1 MWESYKEQEEFGKD
15 VLKQF
20 QNHLSK
26 IPLPIPDDALAPAAA
41 TGGAAKVPLVT
52 SRSFG
57 SAVGIGNETVI
68 REETSWERN
77 PFTEA
82 QTDFDEDKLL
92 LNDILPPGNGHQI
105 KAWMSPALLNASEER
120 LNKHW
125 RQAVCNNDDNKLLD
139 PTLSNRSSSH
149 AHDSP
154 THRLE

>member
-26 IPLPIPDDALAPAAA
+26 IPLPVLDDALAPAAA
-41 TGGAAKVPLVT
+41 SRTGAAATRGAATAPPVT

-57 SAVGIGNETVI
+57 STVGIGNETVI

-77 PFTEA
+77 PFTEVR
-82 QTDFDEDKLL
+82 TDSDEDKLL

-105 KAWMSPALLNASEER
+105 KAWMFAKRARDSLVSGFAECFGGKVEQALETSCLQQR
-120 LNKHW
+120 
-125 RQAVCNNDDNKLLD
+125 RQ
-139 PTLSNRSSSH
+139 
-149 AHDSP
+149 
-154 THRLE
+154 